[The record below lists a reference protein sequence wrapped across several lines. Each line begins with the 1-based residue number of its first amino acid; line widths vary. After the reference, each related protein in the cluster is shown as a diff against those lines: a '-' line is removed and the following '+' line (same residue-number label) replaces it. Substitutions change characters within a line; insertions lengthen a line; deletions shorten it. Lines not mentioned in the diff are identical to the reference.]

1 MATAAKKTKPTLED
15 YIFDM
20 ETRPP
25 DNGKASEG
33 DLWTQLQQKEA
44 DLVLAAELG
53 KALLEKNEELAKQQE
68 KIIEEY
74 STKLENLEQEKH
86 VLRRKLSMAQSDG
99 DQRVLELQADLKEFQ
114 TKLEAQEQN
123 VRQAEREKT
132 LLIEELTAQNAR
144 LTSQLQE
151 ANHLEAQLTAQL
163 QEVRDQ
169 YSLRNTSLQDHV
181 SSLESLKD
189 ELRLVA
195 EKKSELEK
203 RLQACVR
210 ERDALNAAL
219 EEASDRIHS
228 LERHA
233 REQETKLQT
242 TIRTLDRLQR
252 ENNTLTER
260 LEYAGN
266 QGSPKSTQGPRS
278 LLAEMECEEEL
289 DATTE
294 DHQNNQHHLHP
305 IVMEAKAVYKQLK
318 ALCGTLK
325 STHDDDSGLHS
336 DLSLGSMDN
345 TISSQ
350 PSDFGLTG
358 ASDKEP
364 FRQGMLSATADDLM
378 RSIMALDS
386 VHFKAM
392 LDQARTTNSDQEDEL
407 RRRQDIIMELE
418 SKLSVLE
425 VELSSAL
432 EERDQARKDASQ
444 SSLAQDEAV
453 AQARLDRD
461 NAVSRR
467 TKAEVD
473 LAKTRVELMQANGQ
487 LLEAIQQK
495 VELSQQLE
503 QWQMDMHELIE
514 EQMKMKL
521 NETNRSKQSKDAPPV
536 PKRTYRILSLFQR

>member
-1 MATAAKKTKPTLED
+1 ML
-15 YIFDM
+15 IVSFL
-20 ETRPP
+20 
-25 DNGKASEG
+25 S
-33 DLWTQLQQKEA
+33 LLLQ
-44 DLVLAAELG
+44 
-53 KALLEKNEELAKQQE
+53 
-68 KIIEEY
+68 
-74 STKLENLEQEKH
+74 NLEQEKH

-99 DQRVLELQADLKEFQ
+99 DQRVLELQADLKELQ
-114 TKLEAQEQN
+114 TKLDAQEQN

-132 LLIEELTAQNAR
+132 LLIEELSAQNSR

-151 ANHLEAQLTAQL
+151 ANHLEAQLTTQL

-195 EKKSELEK
+195 EKKSEVEK
-203 RLQACVR
+203 RLQASVQER
-210 ERDALNAAL
+210 ESLYAAL
-219 EEASDRIHS
+219 SDQTDRIHS
-228 LERHA
+228 LERAA

-289 DATTE
+289 DGTTE
-294 DHQNNQHHLHP
+294 DHQNNQHHPHP
-305 IVMEAKAVYKQLK
+305 IVIEAKAVYKQLK
-318 ALCGTLK
+318 TLCGTLK

-345 TISSQ
+345 TMSSQ
-350 PSDFGLTG
+350 PSDLIGLSGNTIN
-358 ASDKEP
+358 ATDKEP
-364 FRQGMLSATADDLM
+364 FRQGMLSAAADDLM

-392 LDQARTTNSDQEDEL
+392 LDQARSTNADQEDEL

-418 SKLSVLE
+418 SKLSVCE

-521 NETNRSKQSKDAPPV
+521 NETNRSRQTQSDAPPPV